1 MNINSNSKRSD
12 PLQNLANEYLDDS
25 DKVAYL
31 GGDDSSEYATNE
43 LFNKFNN
50 DNINDYY
57 FYINE
62 LLFNAE
68 NAEKNNDWFYRNFP
82 SSASLHN

>member
-1 MNINSNSKRSD
+1 MNNNENVKRSD
-12 PLQNLANEYLDDS
+12 PLQNLASEYLDDS

-31 GGDDSSEYATNE
+31 GEDSNEYATNE

-68 NAEKNNDWFYRNFP
+68 KDKNND
-82 SSASLHN
+82 